1 MPLLEHGFLG
11 AEGDKTREQI
21 LKKYAEFF
29 ARLKELN
36 DICHE
41 YLRNLK
47 LNHEHEFE
55 VFTVAYFIRGLI
67 TFQSLIVLLERG
79 CLDDVRV
86 LWSTFIS
93 D

>member
-11 AEGDKTREQI
+11 AEGEKTRQQI
-21 LKKYAEFF
+21 LEKYAEFF

-47 LNHEHEFE
+47 LNREDEFE
-55 VFTVAYFIRGLI
+55 VFTIAYFIRGLI
-67 TFQSLIVLLERG
+67 TFQSLVVLLEG
-79 CLDDVRV
+79 V
-86 LWSTFIS
+86 
-93 D
+93 